1 MRNANAVRGGYP
13 YFCGLRYVICLV
25 ASVVLKANTA
35 LNQSELVANMNI
47 RTQSNSEPAA
57 GAAVLDCFP
66 AEPPRAKVRP
76 PLRTQIWQC
85 AIVAV
90 IALASYVFIRH
101 FLLRS
106 VQIVGVSMAPTLH
119 NTDRY
124 LLNLCVFRVREPQAR
139 EIVVI
144 RDPLDQSYSVKR
156 IIACEGDAVCLKG
169 GHVYVNGRELSEP
182 YLSPGV
188 GTFAPIRQEELSWR
202 CGKGEYFLLGDNRD
216 NSADSRVYGTVPRQN
231 ILGAIVR

>member
-1 MRNANAVRGGYP
+1 MQ
-13 YFCGLRYVICLV
+13 CL
-25 ASVVLKANTA
+25 L
-35 LNQSELVANMNI
+35 
-47 RTQSNSEPAA
+47 
-57 GAAVLDCFP
+57 
-66 AEPPRAKVRP
+66 
-76 PLRTQIWQC
+76 
-85 AIVAV
+85 VAV
-90 IALASYVFIRH
+90 IALASYLFIRH
-101 FLLRS
+101 FLLQS
-106 VQIVGVSMAPTLH
+106 VQVVGVSMSPTLR

-156 IIACEGDAVCLKG
+156 MIACEGDSVCMSG
-169 GHVYVNGRELSEP
+169 GHLYVNGRELDEP

-188 GTFAPIRQEELSWR
+188 GTFAPVRRQELSWR

-231 ILGAIVR
+231 ILGAIIR